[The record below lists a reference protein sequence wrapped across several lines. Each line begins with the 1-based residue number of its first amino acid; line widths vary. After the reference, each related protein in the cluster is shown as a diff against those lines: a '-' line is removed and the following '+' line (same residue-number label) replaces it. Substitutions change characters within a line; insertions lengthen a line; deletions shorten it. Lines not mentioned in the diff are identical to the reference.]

1 MEKQRESM
9 KPKIGYLKRASKSTY
24 PNWKIRSKSVS
35 IHRQHFLTYKKKS
48 LNAPPSKNY
57 G

>member
-1 MEKQRESM
+1 MEKQGESI

-35 IHRQHFLTYKKKS
+35 IQR
-48 LNAPPSKNY
+48 
-57 G
+57 